1 MWAVKLLSALAVAT
15 SPILCFQVG
24 SEQSVRQLVEAAEQ
38 SARPQPWAGL
48 LIRADAE
55 AATLERREQDSSL
68 KVRLV
73 RVADGVDLHYR
84 WNEIQASENYQHDLL
99 RRVVSNLQGTPPGA
113 DALAQLLGVG
123 PCFVDYE
130 GLLPSATRDLPLHER
145 IIRML
150 ELAAWRKL
158 KDPRLLRI
166 EAQAYETW
174 WSLSVAAENDPELEQ
189 NGLRPAKF
197 ATGSQRA
204 RIKALRLYSIA
215 ATNRTDPEQLSR
227 LVKLRT
233 RHDTNQRAGF
243 CGGD

>member
-1 MWAVKLLSALAVAT
+1 MWAVKLVTLWAVAT
-15 SPILCFQVG
+15 SPLLCFQLN
-24 SEQSVRQLVEAAEQ
+24 SEQSVRQLVEAAER
-38 SARPQPWAGL
+38 SARPQPWAAL

-55 AATLERREQDSSL
+55 AAALERREQDSSGS
-68 KVRLV
+68 VRSV
-73 RVADGVDLHYR
+73 QVADGIDLHYR

-99 RRVVSNLQGTPPGA
+99 RRVVSNLQGTTPGA

-130 GLLPSATRDLPLHER
+130 GLLPVATIDLPLHER
-145 IIRML
+145 IIRLL
-150 ELAAWRKL
+150 ESATWRKL
-158 KDPRLLRI
+158 KDRRLLRI

-204 RIKALRLYSIA
+204 RIKALRLYSLA

-233 RHDTNQRAGF
+233 RHDTNQRAWF

>member
-1 MWAVKLLSALAVAT
+1 MSA
-15 SPILCFQVG
+15 G
-24 SEQSVRQLVEAAEQ
+24 SKTFRAAFDRYRSLTE
-38 SARPQPWAGL
+38 STCTTAGTRSKRPR
-48 LIRADAE
+48 I
-55 AATLERREQDSSL
+55 T
-68 KVRLV
+68 
-73 RVADGVDLHYR
+73 
-84 WNEIQASENYQHDLL
+84 N
-99 RRVVSNLQGTPPGA
+99 TTCC

-130 GLLPSATRDLPLHER
+130 GLLPVATIDLSLHER
-145 IIRML
+145 IIRLL
-150 ELAAWRKL
+150 ESATWREL
-158 KDPRLLRI
+158 KDRRLLRI

-204 RIKALRLYSIA
+204 RIKALRLYSLA